1 MIANALDSAGSI
13 TANQVSRKL
22 KQLGLSFV
30 KPKKKKPEATMH
42 LRDEIVSEYPSEGEG
57 NSDGE
62 TLSSLRIR

>member
-13 TANQVSRKL
+13 STVQVSRKL
-22 KQLGLSFV
+22 KQLGFV
-30 KPKKKKPEATMH
+30 RPIKNKPQASMH
-42 LRDEIVSEYPSEGEG
+42 LRDEIVSEFPLEEGAG